1 MIKFSPTNLFRPFAF
16 APLSWAA
23 CLCFS
28 LGSANG
34 QQEYELRT
42 GLKLPGES
50 VKAVGDGFTATIPRG
65 TTFQTLN
72 FTAKDITRVTM
83 RQPRELID
91 ARNLIANQK
100 PEDALDKLD
109 KIEPALLPLRS
120 VADTW
125 WIRSAITRMDALAE
139 AGKPK
144 EALAIATSDSAKAL
158 NSEDAELLKN
168 FKTILTPPTETP
180 EDKIQS
186 LTELSKTITD
196 SWLSARLWLEI
207 GNTLANQGK
216 LEDAV
221 KTWLRVPVFFAAEKD
236 LAVRGTI
243 LAARGLQQI
252 NAPKDGLKLL
262 EDYQSDHLTSP
273 FKQAIDAERLK
284 LNPKSEIE
292 SATDT
297 LEADAAPIPAEDNP
311 APTTTPEKT
320 ETKPAN

>member
-1 MIKFSPTNLFRPFAF
+1 MKFSPTTSFRSPGL

-23 CLCFS
+23 CFCLS
-28 LGSANG
+28 LGIAHG

-42 GLKLPGES
+42 GLKLPAES
-50 VKAVGDGFTATIPRG
+50 VKAVGDGFTATIARG
-65 TTFQTLN
+65 TAVQTLN
-72 FTAKDITRVTM
+72 FTAKDITRVTL
-83 RQPRELID
+83 RQPKELID

-100 PEDALDKLD
+100 PEAALEKLD
-109 KIEPALLPLRS
+109 KIESALLPLRS

-139 AGKPK
+139 AGKSK

-158 NSEDAELLKN
+158 NSEDAELLKS
-168 FKTILTPPTETP
+168 FQTILTPPTAAP

-186 LTELSKTITD
+186 LKELSKTITD
-196 SWLSARLWLEI
+196 SWLTARLWLEI

-236 LAVRGTI
+236 LAARGTI

-292 SATDT
+292 KVAEATET
-297 LEADAAPIPAEDNP
+297 ATIPAATEATP
-311 APTTTPEKT
+311 APETTPEET
-320 ETKPAN
+320 EAKPAN